1 MSAIFELH
9 QVRQS
14 FGKRTVLEVPQLF
27 IKPGECLGV
36 IGPSGA
42 GKTTLL
48 RILALLDRPASGEM
62 IYAGKKLNGA
72 IPIETRREVTMVFQ
86 RAALLDKTVY
96 ENVEYGLAIRGVED
110 TQRVRD
116 MLEVLGIAHLASQP
130 AFSLSGGELQRA
142 AVARAL
148 VIRPRVLLLDE
159 PTANLDPENVSIL
172 ENAIKRTIT
181 DDGTTVV
188 LVSHNLHQI
197 ERLAT
202 NVAGVLD
209 GEVVEHGPVQD
220 VVHNATNP
228 KLRTFVSGGI
238 SR

>member
-9 QVRQS
+9 QIRQS
-14 FGKRTVLEVPQLF
+14 FGGRTVLEVPELM
-27 IKPGECLGV
+27 INPGECLGI

-48 RILALLDRPASGEM
+48 RILALLDRPAWGEV
-62 IYAGKKLNGA
+62 IYRGQSLNGA
-72 IPIETRREVTMVFQ
+72 VPIEIRREITMVFQ

-96 ENVEYGLAIRGVED
+96 ENVEYGLTIRGIDDRPGVED
-110 TQRVRD
+110 
-116 MLEVLGIAHLASQP
+116 MLEMLGIAHLAQQP
-130 AFSLSGGELQRA
+130 AISLSGGELQRA

-148 VIRPRVLLLDE
+148 VIRPRILLLDE
-159 PTANLDPENVSIL
+159 PTANLDPENVTIL
-172 ENAIKRTIT
+172 EKAIKRTIT

-228 KLRTFVSGGI
+228 KLRAFVSGGI